1 MAESVSLPASLR
13 LTLGSMK
20 AIGCSA
26 ATTEPDLT
34 IIIIIITMIIIM
46 EPDLT
51 EAEL

>member
-26 ATTEPDLT
+26 ATTEPDLQQENENR
-34 IIIIIITMIIIM
+34 IFKK
-46 EPDLT
+46 
-51 EAEL
+51 